1 MNMNMK
7 KSIFIVV
14 FFLVS
19 AMSFGQEFIKT
30 NIDELVI
37 SNCVQYAKFDTRTE
51 SITWLN
57 SSDLP
62 HHTEYFKYNAAD
74 STLKVTYLEK
84 NVPNKP
90 LVYNNIIVQKFN
102 DDGNT
107 VYFVFEKKNNY
118 MCILFGFCVYGD
130 YGYTIKI
137 KK

>member
-1 MNMNMK
+1 MK
-7 KSIFIVV
+7 RLIFIVV

-19 AMSFGQEFIKT
+19 VFSFGQEFVKT

-51 SITWLN
+51 SIKWLN

-62 HHTEYFKYNAAD
+62 RHTEYFKYNAAD

-90 LVYNNIIVQKFN
+90 LVYNNIVVQKFN
-102 DDGNT
+102 DGGDT
-107 VYFVFEKKNNY
+107 IYFVFEKKNNNMY
-118 MCILFGFCVYGD
+118 ILFGFCVDGD
-130 YGYTIKI
+130 YGYTIRI

>member
-1 MNMNMK
+1 MK
-7 KSIFIVV
+7 KLIFIVV
-14 FFLVS
+14 FFLASVF
-19 AMSFGQEFIKT
+19 SFGQEFVKT

-51 SITWLN
+51 SITWLD
-57 SSDLP
+57 SSNLP
-62 HHTEYFKYNAAD
+62 RHTEYFKYNAAD

-90 LVYNNIIVQKFN
+90 LVYNNIIIQKFN
-102 DDGNT
+102 DDGDII
-107 VYFVFEKKNNY
+107 YFVFEKKNNR
-118 MCILFGFCVYGD
+118 MNILFGFCIVGD